1 MTLPSSTRYD
11 SKKDSIFAVLLWS
24 TVFVSGAAS
33 VFAGLEDLSALLISG
48 SLTLLLALLMG
59 WIWFGTYYEFVGDFL
74 VSHTGPFKESLR
86 LDRILSVRATSNM
99 LSSAALSRNRLEIRY
114 GTKAY
119 QITLVSPLDHEGFL
133 VDLRLRCPGAD
144 LTKAV

>member
-1 MTLPSSTRYD
+1 MTLPSSARYAT
-11 SKKDSIFAVLLWS
+11 KKDGIFAVLLWS
-24 TVFVSGAAS
+24 SVFVSGAAS

-59 WIWFGTYYEFVGDFL
+59 WIWFGTYYEFEGDFL
-74 VSHTGPFKESLR
+74 ASHTGPFKESLR

-99 LSSAALSRNRLEIRY
+99 LSSAALSRDRLEIRY
-114 GTKAY
+114 GPKLY
-119 QITLVSPLDHEGFL
+119 QITLVSPLDREGFL
-133 VDLRLRCPGAD
+133 TDLRLRCPGAD

>member
-1 MTLPSSTRYD
+1 
-11 SKKDSIFAVLLWS
+11 
-24 TVFVSGAAS
+24 

-99 LSSAALSRNRLEIRY
+99 LSSAALSRDRLEIRY

-119 QITLVSPLDHEGFL
+119 QITLVSPLDREGFL